1 MMVYARTKDFE
12 MACLDGLVIV
22 MWSGLIEDIDN
33 GVPATS
39 TTISS
44 LKDF

>member
-12 MACLDGLVIV
+12 MACLDGLVLV
-22 MWSGLIEDIDN
+22 MWVCLIEDIDN
-33 GVPATS
+33 GVPAAS
-39 TTISS
+39 TTASS